1 MFPSIVQVIPTDD
14 YKVYVYFDDG
24 KIVCYDVTPFLE
36 KEVFKVLKDKKIFKD
51 SCTIMNHTLAFDI
64 SGNRDS
70 YNCIDID
77 PETLYG
83 LNEVPENTSL
93 FC

>member
-1 MFPSIVQVIPTDD
+1 MFPSVVQVIPTDD

-64 SGNRDS
+64 CGKRDP
-70 YNCIDID
+70 YKCIDID
-77 PETLYG
+77 PETLYK
-83 LNEVPENTSL
+83 LNEVSENKAL

>member
-14 YKVYVYFDDG
+14 YKVYVYFEDG
-24 KIVCYDVTPFLE
+24 KIVCYDIEPFLD
-36 KEVFKVLKDKKIFKD
+36 KEVFKALKDKRVFKD

-64 SGNRDS
+64 CGKRDP
-70 YNCIDID
+70 YKCIDID
-77 PETLYG
+77 PETLYK
-83 LNEVPENTSL
+83 LNEVSENKAL